1 MIFHRVNS
9 VLRLP
14 RAVAPSLLASL
25 FAGGGGGGRWRG
37 KPAIL
42 AKTALSESPVLES
55 GVVSCYYL
63 SFTLLKTP
71 VQVLHLEM

>member
-25 FAGGGGGGRWRG
+25 FAGGGGGGTLEGEACHPREDGAEREPCAGKWRG
-37 KPAIL
+37 FL
-42 AKTALSESPVLES
+42 LLS
-55 GVVSCYYL
+55 
-63 SFTLLKTP
+63 
-71 VQVLHLEM
+71 